1 MLDTS
6 LSSIFELMLD
16 QAPCASWDTLG
27 YSTLE
32 CPVVISVTFCWT
44 MAQRFLICDWSGL
57 FPGRWSFS
65 QNLEM
70 RPEPFLR
77 LALPICHAT
86 YCFIVAFDMFNRSLA
101 LRRGP
106 SFSRCVI
113 ADFLP
118 LIPSTWWSVVK
129 VRPRYMIRRS

>member
-1 MLDTS
+1 MLDTR

-27 YSTLE
+27 YSILV
-32 CPVVISVTFCWT
+32 CPGVNSVIFFWT
-44 MAQRFLICDWSGL
+44 SAQRFSICDGSGL

-65 QNLEM
+65 QNSEM

-77 LALPICHAT
+77 LALPFCQAT
-86 YCFIVAFDMFNRSLA
+86 YCFIVAFDMLDRSLA
-101 LRRGP
+101 LLRGR

-113 ADFLP
+113 ADVLP
-118 LIPSTWWSVVK
+118 FIPSTWWSVVK
-129 VRPRYMIRRS
+129 FRHR